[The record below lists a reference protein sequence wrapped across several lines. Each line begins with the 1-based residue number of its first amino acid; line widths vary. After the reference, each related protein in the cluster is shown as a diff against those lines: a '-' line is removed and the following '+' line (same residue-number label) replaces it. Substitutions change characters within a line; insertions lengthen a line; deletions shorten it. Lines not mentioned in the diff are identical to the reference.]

1 MGSPRATA
9 MGGPAGRSPPVDN
22 MNAPD
27 IKTPLPG
34 PRAKAIIERDSK
46 YVSPSYTRDY
56 PFVIARGEGAVVE
69 DVDGNRFLDC
79 AAGIAVNST
88 GVSHP
93 EVVKAITDQAQKF
106 IHMSGTDFY
115 YEPQVRLAEE
125 LANLA
130 PIDGEV
136 RTFFGNSG
144 TEATEAALKLARY
157 FTKRQG
163 IIAFLGAFHGR
174 SMGSL
179 SLTASKAI
187 QRRGF
192 APFMPGV
199 YHAPYAD
206 CYRCPIGARPESC
219 AAECL
224 SFIEDQIFVHLI
236 SPDEVAALVV
246 EPIQGEGGY
255 VVPPK
260 QFLQRLRELTKQHG
274 ILLVVDEVQSGM
286 GRTGKMFASE
296 HFDLKADVVNIAK
309 GIASGLPL
317 GVTCARADVMTWPPG
332 AHASTFGGNPVSC
345 AAANATI
352 KLLKEQLV
360 ANAAAVGDHFMQ
372 GLRQLY
378 EKHSLIGDVRG
389 KGLMIGIELVRDRHT
404 KERATDERNAVV
416 QAMFR
421 RGVLILGAG
430 KNALRLAPPLVL
442 TKAQA
447 DDVLKVLDDSLT
459 EVTQARLAPTK

>member
-1 MGSPRATA
+1 MK
-9 MGGPAGRSPPVDN
+9 
-22 MNAPD
+22 APD

-34 PRAKAIIERDSK
+34 PKAKAIIERDARF
-46 YVSPSYTRDY
+46 VSPSYTRDY
-56 PFVIARGEGAVVE
+56 PFVIASGEGAVVE

-93 EVVKAITDQAQKF
+93 DVVRAITEQAQKF

-125 LANLA
+125 LASIA
-130 PIDGEV
+130 PIQGNVGNV
-136 RTFFGNSG
+136 RTFFANSG
-144 TEATEAALKLARY
+144 TETTEAAIKLSRY

-174 SMGSL
+174 SLGAL

-192 APFMPGV
+192 GPMMPGV
-199 YHAPYAD
+199 FHAPFPDPYRFNGSAD
-206 CYRCPIGARPESC
+206 AC
-219 AAECL
+219 AAAAL
-224 SFIEDQIFVHLI
+224 SFIKDQLLVHLVA
-236 SPDEVAALVV
+236 PDEVAAIVV

-255 VVPPK
+255 VVPPAA
-260 QFLQRLRELTKQHG
+260 FLQGLRELTSQHG
-274 ILLVVDEVQSGM
+274 MLLVVDEVQSGM
-286 GRTGKMFASE
+286 GRTGKMFACE
-296 HFDLKADVVNIAK
+296 HFDLKADIVNIAK

-345 AAANATI
+345 AAATATI
-352 KLLKEQLV
+352 TLLKDGLI
-360 ANAAAVGDHFMQ
+360 ANAAAVGAHLID
-372 GLRQLY
+372 GLRALQA
-378 EKHSLIGDVRG
+378 KHPLIGDVRG
-389 KGLMIGIELVRDRHT
+389 LGLMIGVELVRDRAT
-404 KERATDERNAVV
+404 KERAVEERNAVV

-430 KNALRLAPPLVL
+430 RNALRFAPPLIL
-442 TKAQA
+442 SRDQA
-447 DDVLKVLDDSLT
+447 DQVLRVFDEALT
-459 EVTQARLAPTK
+459 EVAGGGSA

>member
-1 MGSPRATA
+1 MEGE
-9 MGGPAGRSPPVDN
+9 V
-22 MNAPD
+22 NAPD
-27 IKTPLPG
+27 IKTSLPG
-34 PRAKAIIERDSK
+34 PKARALIDRDRK
-46 YVSPSYTRDY
+46 FVSPSYTRDY

-93 EVVKAITDQAQKF
+93 DVVAAIVEQAQKF

-125 LANLA
+125 LSAIV

-144 TEATEAALKLARY
+144 TEATEAAIKLARY
-157 FTKRQG
+157 HTKRQG
-163 IIAFLGAFHGR
+163 IIAFIGAFHGR
-174 SMGSL
+174 SMGAL

-199 YHAPYAD
+199 YHAPYPDTYRFDGSAD
-206 CYRCPIGARPESC
+206 HC
-219 AAECL
+219 AELAL
-224 SFIEDQIFVHLI
+224 SFIRDTILVHLI
-236 SPDEVAALVV
+236 PPDEVSAIVV

-255 VVPPK
+255 IVPPRA
-260 QFLQRLRELTKQHG
+260 FLQGLRELATEHG
-274 ILLVVDEVQSGM
+274 MVLVVDEVQSGM

-317 GVTCARADVMTWPPG
+317 GVTCARADIMTWPPG

-352 KLLKEQLV
+352 KLLKESLV
-360 ANAAAVGDHFMQ
+360 ANAAAVGAYLMD
-372 GLRQLY
+372 GLRALQ
-378 EKHSLIGDVRG
+378 EKHPLIGDVRG
-389 KGLMIGIELVRDRHT
+389 RGLMIGIELVRDRKT
-404 KERATDERNAVV
+404 KERAVAERNALI

-421 RGVLILGAG
+421 RGVLVLGAG
-430 KNALRLAPPLVL
+430 RNAMRLAPPLVFS
-442 TKAQA
+442 KAQA
-447 DDVLKVLDDSLT
+447 DSVLEVFDQALV
-459 EVTQARLAPTK
+459 EVTS

>member
-1 MGSPRATA
+1 VEGK
-9 MGGPAGRSPPVDN
+9 VK
-22 MNAPD
+22 APD
-27 IKTPLPG
+27 LKTALPG
-34 PRAKAIIERDSK
+34 PKARALIDRDRK
-46 YVSPSYTRDY
+46 FVSPSYTRDY

-93 EVVKAITDQAQKF
+93 DVVAAIVEQAQKF

-115 YEPQVRLAEE
+115 YEPQVRLAED
-125 LANLA
+125 LAGIV
-130 PIDGEV
+130 PIEGEV
-136 RTFFGNSG
+136 RTFFANSG
-144 TEATEAALKLARY
+144 TETTEAAIKLARY
-157 FTKRQG
+157 YTKRQG
-163 IIAFLGAFHGR
+163 IIAFIGAFHGR
-174 SMGSL
+174 SMGAL

-199 YHAPYAD
+199 YHAPYPDTYRFDGSAD
-206 CYRCPIGARPESC
+206 HC
-219 AAECL
+219 AELAL
-224 SFIEDQIFVHLI
+224 SFIRDTILVHLI
-236 SPDEVAALVV
+236 PPDEVSAIVV

-255 VVPPK
+255 LVPPK
-260 QFLQRLRELTKQHG
+260 AFLQGLRELATGHG
-274 ILLVVDEVQSGM
+274 MVLVVDEVQSGM

-317 GVTCARADVMTWPPG
+317 GVTCARADIMTWPPG

-352 KLLKEQLV
+352 KLLKDSLV
-360 ANAAAVGDHFMQ
+360 ANAAAVGAYLMD
-372 GLRQLY
+372 GLRALQ
-378 EKHSLIGDVRG
+378 EKHPLIGDVRG
-389 KGLMIGIELVRDRHT
+389 RGLMIGIELVRDPKT
-404 KERATDERNAVV
+404 KERAVEERNALI

-421 RGVLILGAG
+421 RGVLVLGAG
-430 KNALRLAPPLVL
+430 RNAIRLAPPLVFSK
-442 TKAQA
+442 TQA
-447 DDVLKVLDDSLT
+447 DSLLEVFDQALVEVL
-459 EVTQARLAPTK
+459 A

>member
-1 MGSPRATA
+1 MK
-9 MGGPAGRSPPVDN
+9 
-22 MNAPD
+22 APD

-34 PRAKAIIERDSK
+34 PKAKAIIERDSK
-46 YVSPSYTRDY
+46 FVSPSYTRDY

-93 EVVKAITDQAQKF
+93 DVVTAIVEQAQKF

-125 LANLA
+125 LASLA
-130 PIDGEV
+130 PIDGDV
-136 RTFFGNSG
+136 RTFFANSG
-144 TEATEAALKLARY
+144 TEATEAAIKLSRY

-163 IIAFLGAFHGR
+163 LIAFFGAFHGR
-174 SMGSL
+174 SLGSL

-192 APFMPGV
+192 GPLLPGV
-199 YHAPYAD
+199 YHAPYPDTYRFNGSAD
-206 CYRCPIGARPESC
+206 AC
-219 AAECL
+219 AAVSL
-224 SFIEDQIFVHLI
+224 GFIRDQILVHLA
-236 SPDEVAALVV
+236 SPDEIAAVVV

-255 VVPPK
+255 VVPPAA
-260 QFLQRLRELTKQHG
+260 FLQGLRELTREHG
-274 ILLVVDEVQSGM
+274 ILLVIDEVQSGM
-286 GRTGKMFASE
+286 GRTGRMFAAE
-296 HFDLKADVVNIAK
+296 HFGVTADIVTIAK

-317 GVTCARADVMTWPPG
+317 GVTCARADIMSWPPG
-332 AHASTFGGNPVSC
+332 AHASTFGGNPVAC

-352 KLLKEQLV
+352 KLLKDGLV
-360 ANAAAVGDHFMQ
+360 ANAARVGEHLMG
-372 GLRQLY
+372 GLKALQQ
-378 EKHSLIGDVRG
+378 KHPLIGDVRG
-389 KGLMIGIELVRDRHT
+389 KGLMIGIELVRNPQT
-404 KERATDERNAVV
+404 KERAVEERNALV

-421 RGVLILGAG
+421 RGVLVLGAG

-442 TKAQA
+442 TTDQA
-447 DDVLKVLDDSLT
+447 NDVLRVMDESLA
-459 EVTQARLAPTK
+459 EVSRPRT